1 MGVATYAFNDAGQ
14 AVYDEVGELVCT
26 QPIPSMPLYFWG
38 DKDGKRYQESYFET
52 WPGVWLHG
60 DWLKMI
66 PRKEMVTGVVFGRSD
81 STINR
86 YGLRMGTSE
95 IYRVVEA
102 FSEVL
107 DSLVIDLEYLG
118 RDSFM
123 ALFVVLR
130 DDLKELSIDLDKR
143 IRDAIK
149 TQVSARFVPDEI
161 TVIAEV
167 PRTISAKKLEV
178 PIKKILLGQ
187 PVEKSVNRDS
197 MGNPGSI
204 DWFVKYAEKRNA
216 KV

>member
-1 MGVATYAFNDAGQ
+1 MGVATYAFNGNGQ

-66 PRKEMVTGVVFGRSD
+66 PRKEMVSGVVFGRSD

-86 YGLRMGTSE
+86 YGLRMGTS
-95 IYRVVEA
+95 
-102 FSEVL
+102 
-107 DSLVIDLEYLG
+107 
-118 RDSFM
+118 
-123 ALFVVLR
+123 
-130 DDLKELSIDLDKR
+130 DKR

-161 TVIAEV
+161 AVIAEV

-187 PVEKSVNRDS
+187 PVETSVNRDS
-197 MGNPGSI
+197 MGNPDSI
-204 DWFVKYAEKRNA
+204 DWFVEYAAKRRA
-216 KV
+216 RS